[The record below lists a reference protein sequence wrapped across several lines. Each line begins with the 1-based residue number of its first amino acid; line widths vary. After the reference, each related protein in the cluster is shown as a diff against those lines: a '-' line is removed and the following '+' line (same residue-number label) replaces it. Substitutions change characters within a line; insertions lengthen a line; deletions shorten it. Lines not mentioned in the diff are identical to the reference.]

1 MDLVIHA
8 PNVHLGGGLSLL
20 AAILECLDQDFHG
33 CVVLDER
40 VDLPIGFPDHV
51 PVHRVRPTVVGRLLG
66 EWRLR
71 SWAGT
76 NDVILCFGNLPP
88 LFRLQGKILVF
99 VQNRYQVV
107 RGNLKGFPL
116 PTRLKMM
123 LESFWLAWRKRN
135 VGAFVVQTPSM
146 QRASLEHLKKPST
159 VLPFVK
165 HPEGYKR
172 RGEPFRIS
180 KNASYDFVYVASGEP
195 HKNHRRLIEAWG
207 LLAKEGIRPSLC
219 LTLDKNR
226 FFDLCNWVENMK
238 NDLDLNISNVGNLPP
253 GEIQGLYNKARAL
266 IHPSQLESLPLP
278 LIEARC
284 AGIPILASERDYVRD
299 VIDPE
304 HTFDP
309 NSPVS
314 IALAV
319 KRFMD
324 IPEPPLPL
332 MDAKTY
338 LAKIGEIDL
347 A

>member
-1 MDLVIHA
+1 MNID
-8 PNVHLGGGLSLL
+8 
-20 AAILECLDQDFHG
+20 
-33 CVVLDER
+33 
-40 VDLPIGFPDHV
+40 FPDHV
-51 PVHRVRPTVVGRLLG
+51 PVHRIRPTVFGRLLG
-66 EWRLR
+66 EWRLQ

-107 RGNLKGFPL
+107 PDNLKGFPL
-116 PTRLKMM
+116 RSRLKMM
-123 LESFWLAWRKRN
+123 LEHFWFAWRKRN
-135 VGAFVVQTPSM
+135 VGVFVVQTPSM
-146 QRASLEHLKKPST
+146 QRVILERLKKPAT
-159 VLPFVK
+159 LLPFIK
-165 HPEGYKR
+165 DPGGYKR
-172 RGEPFRIS
+172 RGEPFLMS
-180 KNASYDFVYVASGEP
+180 KNAPYDFVYVASGEP
-195 HKNHRRLIEAWG
+195 HKNHRRLIDAWG

-219 LTLDKNR
+219 LTLDENR
-226 FFDLCNWVENMK
+226 FFDLCAWVEHIK
-238 NDLDLNISNVGNLPP
+238 RDLDLNISNVGNLPP
-253 GEIQGLYNKARAL
+253 GEVRGLYKEARAL
-266 IHPSQLESLPLP
+266 IYPSHFESLGLP

-284 AGIPILASERDYVRD
+284 AGIPILAPERDYVRD

-319 KRFMD
+319 KRFMN

-332 MDAKTY
+332 MDAKRY